1 MHYLF
6 GLALR
11 LPNSFKNTVL
21 KLENTPV
28 NHTALVVTLAV
39 IIFCR
44 NQLELWFEA
53 TESVVLSLDFN
64 IVAQDYVH
72 VFCAW
77 LYIYLIIALLLRLLV
92 GKSAAIAARM
102 SVYAMLIIL
111 IPPLYDGLFD
121 ASGRIIYQYDFSTFS
136 HSFIHLF
143 NPFSDVSYVTT
154 GVRIEIAVA
163 VIVTILYMLA
173 SPPAN
178 FPKVRSLILIF
189 FIYCSIY
196 IMGYLPAI
204 WSFLSGSSHS
214 QMLAQSIL
222 NVTTTNSAVLWYI
235 PLLTLLLIIH
245 CILEKSSY
253 RTIILSTLRIDRL
266 LPYLIFFGLGF
277 LLATQ
282 RALVGNDWINSYDT
296 SLLLTGLISIT
307 TAFMAMTA
315 LNDQQDISIDRISN
329 INRPAVNNSSLISHY
344 PIVIKVLCCI
354 SLSLALT
361 ISSVHLLLMTFMLC
375 IGYIYSAPPLRLRRF
390 LILAPTMLTI
400 IITTSFIYGSAIIW
414 GNQVKHNIEPSL
426 LLTLSALFWL
436 ACQLKDFKD
445 IKGDKHN
452 NVLTLPILLGSQWA
466 YRVIGVGLFFVIGIM
481 IYQHIVDINIFSG
494 AAIAIFILGFLT
506 FKNQEHF
513 IKLLSICILLL
524 CFGINKFE

>member
-1 MHYLF
+1 MDHLL

-11 LPNSFKNTVL
+11 LSKSFKNTVL

-28 NHTALVVTLAV
+28 NHTALVATLVA

-77 LYIYLIIALLLRLLV
+77 FYIYLVIALLLRLIA

-102 SVYAMLIIL
+102 SMYAMLIVL

-143 NPFSDVSYVTT
+143 NPFSDVPYVTT

-163 VIVTILYMLA
+163 AIVTILYMIA

-178 FPKVRSLILIF
+178 SPKVRSLILIF
-189 FIYCSIY
+189 FIYGSIY

-204 WSFLSGSSHS
+204 WSFVSGSSHS
-214 QMLAQSIL
+214 QMLEQSIL
-222 NVTTTNSAVLWYI
+222 NVTTTNSAVFWYI
-235 PLLTLLLIIH
+235 PLLTLLLVFH
-245 CILEKSSY
+245 CFLEKNSY
-253 RTIILSTLRIDRL
+253 RTIIVSTLRIDRL

-282 RALVGNDWINSYDT
+282 RALVGKDWINSYDI
-296 SLLLTGLISIT
+296 SLLIIGLISIT

-329 INRPAVNNSSLISHY
+329 INRPAVTDPLLISHY
-344 PIVIKVLCCI
+344 PIVIKVLCCT
-354 SLSLALT
+354 SLVLALT
-361 ISSVHLLLMTFMLC
+361 ISTVHLLLMTFMLC
-375 IGYIYSAPPLRLRRF
+375 IGYLYSAPPLRLRRF
-390 LILAPTMLTI
+390 LLLAPTMLTTI
-400 IITTSFIYGSAIIW
+400 IATSLIYGSAIIW

-426 LLTLSALFWL
+426 LLSLSALFWL

-445 IKGDKHN
+445 IDGDKQN
-452 NVLTLPILLGSQWA
+452 NVLTLPILLGSQFA
-466 YRVIGVGLFFVIGIM
+466 YWIIGAGLFFVIGIM
-481 IYQHIVDINIFSG
+481 IYINIVDINMFSG
-494 AAIAIFILGFLT
+494 AAITIFILGFLT
-506 FKNQEHF
+506 LKNQEHF

-524 CFGINKFE
+524 CFGINGFS